1 VNSILFGLIP
11 GFVALGAVVLA
22 IRGIYLATSDPAEA
36 LDLDEVA
43 LLKKTESARRA
54 GPLES
59 LALTMLPTVRNALPE
74 RAVTWIQRQVN
85 AAGRPDGMT
94 VDTVITDILKWAILV
109 VPLAV
114 VLMVRGMGFIA
125 LLALFIPIILP
136 LGKLTGDVKRRKE
149 RIDDDLPSFM
159 DVLAVTVTA
168 GIGFRR
174 ALRTVSERY
183 GGPLAEEI
191 QLTLQHIDNGASMR
205 QAFTALRDRTGS
217 AAVDEFVS
225 AYVQSEELGAPLVD
239 TLNHIAA
246 DMRRSAAQAARQRAA
261 KIEPRVSL
269 VTTTVMVPGV
279 LVLLIGG
286 LLIGTGML
294 DQISGLFK

>member
-1 VNSILFGLIP
+1 MSSLILGSIP
-11 GFVALGAVVLA
+11 GIVALGIVLLVM
-22 IRGIYLATSDPAEA
+22 RGIYLAVSDPSEA

-43 LLKKTESARRA
+43 LLKKVERDRRA
-54 GPLES
+54 GPLEF
-59 LALTMLPTVRNALPE
+59 LALKILPTVRNALPA
-74 RAVTWIQRQVN
+74 RVVSWIQRQVN

-94 VDTVITDILKWAILV
+94 VDTVLTDILRWAILV

-114 VLMVRGMGFIA
+114 VLFARGMGIVA
-125 LLALFIPIILP
+125 LLALLIPIVIP
-136 LGKLTGDVKRRKE
+136 LGKLTGDVKRRRE
-149 RIDDDLPSFM
+149 RIDDDLASFM

-205 QAFTALRDRTGS
+205 QAFMAMRDRTGS
-217 AAVDEFVS
+217 EAVNEFVS
-225 AYVQSEELGAPLVD
+225 AYIQSEELGAPLVD
-239 TLNHIAA
+239 TLNHIAG
-246 DMRRSAAQAARQRAA
+246 DMRRSSAQKARQRAA
-261 KIEPRVSL
+261 RIEPRVSL
-269 VTTTVMVPGV
+269 VTTVVMVPGII
-279 LVLLIGG
+279 VLLIGG

-294 DQISGLFK
+294 DQVSGLFK

>member
-1 VNSILFGLIP
+1 MSSLLFGLIP
-11 GFVALGAVVLA
+11 GIVVLA
-22 IRGIYLATSDPAEA
+22 TVILAVRGIFLATSDPSDG

-43 LLKKTESARRA
+43 LLKKVERDRRA
-54 GPLES
+54 GPIES
-59 LALTMLPTVRNALPE
+59 VALKILPVVREALPE
-74 RAVTWIQRQVN
+74 RFRTWIQRQVN

-94 VDTVITDILKWAILV
+94 VDTVLTEILKWAVVV

-114 VLMVRGMGFIA
+114 FLLIRGMGLMA
-125 LLALFIPIILP
+125 LLALFIPIVIP
-136 LGKLTGDVKRRKE
+136 LGKLTGDVQRRKQ
-149 RIDDDLPSFM
+149 RIDEDLPSFM

-205 QAFTALRDRTGS
+205 QAFTSLRDRTGS

-246 DMRRSAAQAARQRAA
+246 DMRRTSAQAARQHAS

-269 VTTTVMVPGV
+269 VTTTVMVPG
-279 LVLLIGG
+279 LVILLIGG

-294 DQISGLFK
+294 DQISGFLK

>member
-1 VNSILFGLIP
+1 M
-11 GFVALGAVVLA
+11 VALGAVLLIV
-22 IRGIYLATSDPAEA
+22 RGIYLAASDPSEA

-43 LLKKTESARRA
+43 LLKKAERDRHA

-59 LALTMLPTVRNALPE
+59 LAMRFLPVVRGALPT
-74 RAVTWIQRQVN
+74 RAVSWIQKQVN

-94 VDTVITDILKWAILV
+94 VDTVLADMLKWAVIV

-114 VLMVRGMGFIA
+114 FVLVQGMAFIA
-125 LLALFIPIILP
+125 LLALFIPPVIP

-149 RIDDDLPSFM
+149 QIDQDLPSFM

-183 GGPLAEEI
+183 GGPLADEI

-246 DMRRSAAQAARQRAA
+246 DMRRSSAQAALQRA
-261 KIEPRVSL
+261 
-269 VTTTVMVPGV
+269 
-279 LVLLIGG
+279 
-286 LLIGTGML
+286 
-294 DQISGLFK
+294 

>member
-1 VNSILFGLIP
+1 MSSLLIGLIP
-11 GFVALGAVVLA
+11 GVVALGAVLLIV
-22 IRGIYLATSDPAEA
+22 RGIYLAASDPSEA

-43 LLKKTESARRA
+43 LLKKAERDRHA

-59 LALTMLPTVRNALPE
+59 LAMRFLPVVRGALPT
-74 RAVTWIQRQVN
+74 RAVSWIQKQVN

-94 VDTVITDILKWAILV
+94 VDTVLADMLKWAVIV

-114 VLMVRGMGFIA
+114 FVLVQGMAFIA
-125 LLALFIPIILP
+125 LLALFIP

-149 RIDDDLPSFM
+149 QIDQDLPSFM

-183 GGPLAEEI
+183 GGPLADEI

-225 AYVQSEELGAPLVD
+225 AYVQSEELGAPLVG

-246 DMRRSAAQAARQRAA
+246 DMRRSSAQAALQRASR
-261 KIEPRVSL
+261 IEPRVSL
-269 VTTTVMVPGV
+269 VTTTVMVPGI

-294 DQISGLFK
+294 HQISGMFK

>member
-1 VNSILFGLIP
+1 MSSLLIGLIP
-11 GFVALGAVVLA
+11 GVVALGAVLLIV
-22 IRGIYLATSDPAEA
+22 RGIYLAASDPSEA

-43 LLKKTESARRA
+43 LLKKAERDRHA

-59 LALTMLPTVRNALPE
+59 LAMRFLPVVRGALPT
-74 RAVTWIQRQVN
+74 RAVSWIQKQVN

-94 VDTVITDILKWAILV
+94 VDTVLADMLKWAVIV

-114 VLMVRGMGFIA
+114 FVLVQGMAFIA
-125 LLALFIPIILP
+125 LLALFIP

-149 RIDDDLPSFM
+149 QIDQDLPSFM

-183 GGPLAEEI
+183 GGPLADEI
-191 QLTLQHIDNGASMR
+191 QLTLQHVDNGASMR

-246 DMRRSAAQAARQRAA
+246 DMRRSSAQAALQRASR
-261 KIEPRVSL
+261 IEPRVSL
-269 VTTTVMVPGV
+269 VTTTVMVPGI

-294 DQISGLFK
+294 HQISGMFK

>member
-1 VNSILFGLIP
+1 MSSLLIGLIP
-11 GFVALGAVVLA
+11 GVVALGAVLLIV
-22 IRGIYLATSDPAEA
+22 RGIYLAASDPSEA

-43 LLKKTESARRA
+43 LLKKAERDRHA

-59 LALTMLPTVRNALPE
+59 LAMRFLPVVRGALPT
-74 RAVTWIQRQVN
+74 RAVSWIQKQVN

-94 VDTVITDILKWAILV
+94 VDTVLADMLKWAVIV

-114 VLMVRGMGFIA
+114 FVLVQGMAFIA
-125 LLALFIPIILP
+125 LLALFIP

-149 RIDDDLPSFM
+149 QIDQDLPSFM

-183 GGPLAEEI
+183 GGPLADEI

-205 QAFTALRDRTGS
+205 QAFTALRDWTGS

-246 DMRRSAAQAARQRAA
+246 DMRRSSAQAALQRASR
-261 KIEPRVSL
+261 IEPRVSL
-269 VTTTVMVPGV
+269 VTTTVMVPGI

-294 DQISGLFK
+294 HQISGMFK

>member
-1 VNSILFGLIP
+1 MSSLLFGLIP
-11 GFVALGAVVLA
+11 GLVALGTVILIV
-22 IRGIYLATSDPAEA
+22 RGIYLATGDPSEA

-43 LLKKTESARRA
+43 LLRETERKRRT

-59 LALTMLPTVRNALPE
+59 VALKFLPVVRDALPS
-74 RAVTWIQRQVN
+74 RAIAWMQRQVN
-85 AAGRPDGMT
+85 AAGRPDAMSVNT
-94 VDTVITDILKWAILV
+94 VLTDILKWGVIT

-114 VLMVRGMGFIA
+114 ILLVRGMTLVAILSLFIA
-125 LLALFIPIILP
+125 PIVP
-136 LGKLTGDVKRRKE
+136 LGKLTGDVKKRKE

-174 ALRTVSERY
+174 ALYTVSERY

-217 AAVDEFVS
+217 AAVNEFVS

-246 DMRRSAAQAARQRAA
+246 DMRRSAAQAARQHASR
-261 KIEPRVSL
+261 IEPRVSL
-269 VTTTVMVPGV
+269 VTTVVMVPGV

-286 LLIGTGML
+286 LVVGTGML
-294 DQISGLFK
+294 DQIQGLFK

>member
-1 VNSILFGLIP
+1 MSSLLIGLIP
-11 GFVALGAVVLA
+11 GVVALGAVLLIV
-22 IRGIYLATSDPAEA
+22 RGIYLAASDPSEA

-43 LLKKTESARRA
+43 LLKKAERDRHA

-59 LALTMLPTVRNALPE
+59 LAMRFLPVVRGALPT
-74 RAVTWIQRQVN
+74 RAVSWIPKQVN

-94 VDTVITDILKWAILV
+94 VDTVLADMLKWAVIV

-114 VLMVRGMGFIA
+114 FVLVQGMAFIA
-125 LLALFIPIILP
+125 LLALFIP

-149 RIDDDLPSFM
+149 QIDQDLPSFM

-183 GGPLAEEI
+183 GGPLADEI

-246 DMRRSAAQAARQRAA
+246 DMRRSSAQAALQRASR
-261 KIEPRVSL
+261 IEPRVSL
-269 VTTTVMVPGV
+269 VTTTVMVPGI

-294 DQISGLFK
+294 HQISGMFK

>member
-1 VNSILFGLIP
+1 MNSILFGLIP

-136 LGKLTGDVKRRKE
+136 LGKLTGEV
-149 RIDDDLPSFM
+149 P
-159 DVLAVTVTA
+159 
-168 GIGFRR
+168 
-174 ALRTVSERY
+174 
-183 GGPLAEEI
+183 P
-191 QLTLQHIDNGASMR
+191 GA
-205 QAFTALRDRTGS
+205 
-217 AAVDEFVS
+217 
-225 AYVQSEELGAPLVD
+225 
-239 TLNHIAA
+239 
-246 DMRRSAAQAARQRAA
+246 
-261 KIEPRVSL
+261 
-269 VTTTVMVPGV
+269 
-279 LVLLIGG
+279 
-286 LLIGTGML
+286 
-294 DQISGLFK
+294 